1 MPVFYMLH
9 ELFNT
14 IGVNDDGEKIEHG
27 KRNSK
32 LFLLGIFIWVVIFV
46 LFMNLKLGYFG
57 QVGIWVDSIFY
68 GLIVLF
74 MADALVMAYTY
85 KSYFNREISWEID
98 SPDNSEVMFN
108 YDEAKHKYIK
118 KTSDSEASSKTL

>member
-1 MPVFYMLH
+1 MPIFYTLH

-14 IGVNDDGEKIEHG
+14 IGINEGDNGKIEHG

-32 LFLLGIFIWVVIFV
+32 LFLIGMFIWVVIFV

-57 QVGIWVDSIFY
+57 HVNIWIDSIFY

-74 MADALVMAYTY
+74 VSDVLVMAYIY
-85 KSYFNREISWEID
+85 KSYFNREIFWEID
-98 SPDNSEVMFN
+98 SPDISEETFN
-108 YDEAKHKYIK
+108 YDESKHKYVK
-118 KTSDSEASSKTL
+118 KTNTKELSH